1 MVDMLQLPDFILNQE
16 GIKEMELLYW
26 IFIYKCKEEKMK
38 RTILFIFFII
48 GILAFADSDYKNSS
62 RDKILENKIE
72 NTLNYK
78 FKVLKDSKR
87 TIRVNEYDVDVA
99 NNYLEVKVEVNS
111 HSDDFNYEK
120 ALVPVRNEV
129 LNMLP
134 DSINYDINVVVEYDK
149 IMGEDEI
156 VYMGSF

>member
-1 MVDMLQLPDFILNQE
+1 
-16 GIKEMELLYW
+16 
-26 IFIYKCKEEKMK
+26 MK